1 MPRFQLIVP
10 RGEPLGAPSHRAV
23 RPLAFWHLVF
33 RLGDPASSPLPCL
46 GPLLLGD
53 LPLEVGEGP
62 WESFV
67 SAWPPCRFFGPLI
80 RLFVAGDAFVG
91 RAPANLY
98 RDIWPSPSQCRDVL
112 PCLDGV
118 LLPWTRF
125 VRCHP
130 PDGCLRVGEDGDSF
144 RGRVPLRGGG
154 GGGGQ
159 SKRGDE
165 TVTAY

>member
-10 RGEPLGAPSHRAV
+10 RGEPLGAPSHNAV

-33 RLGDPASSPLPCL
+33 RLGGPASCPLLCL

-53 LPLEVGEGP
+53 LPLEVGEGS

-67 SAWPPCRFFGPLI
+67 SAWHPCRFFGPLI
-80 RLFVAGDAFVG
+80 RFLVAGDDLVG

-98 RDIWPSPSQCRDVL
+98 RDAWPIPSQCRDML
-112 PCLDGV
+112 PCLDGE

-130 PDGCLRVGEDGDSF
+130 PDSCLRVGE
-144 RGRVPLRGGG
+144 
-154 GGGGQ
+154 
-159 SKRGDE
+159 E
-165 TVTAY
+165 VTRSGVVFLYAASSRA